1 MPAQEA
7 KIRNII
13 EMAMGFTTMARVF
26 ERGATKKIKQKLYET
41 YSCLTD
47 VHSQKKFAELHD
59 EFCKWFVANV
69 KLAKGDESASYGH
82 AAKVLDIALKVM
94 VYYCRLPD
102 QKKAEE
108 LIPML
113 RCGIDTPIF
122 KHLIRKFD
130 GGKTVPVYILTIKDI
145 GEGLYP
151 ILQDMVISDIQ
162 DSFNG
167 SLHPVQYDDVM
178 WRQLNRE
185 TD

>member
-1 MPAQEA
+1 MPAAEA

-13 EMAMGFTTMARVF
+13 EMAMGFTSMARVF
-26 ERGATKKIKQKLYET
+26 ERGATKRIKEKLYET
-41 YSCLTD
+41 YGCLKD
-47 VHSQKKFAELHD
+47 VHSWEKFAEIHD
-59 EFCKWFVANV
+59 AFCKWFVSNI
-69 KLAKGDESASYGH
+69 KLAKGDERASYGH
-82 AAKVLDIALKVM
+82 GAKVLDIALKVM

-102 QKKAEE
+102 HQKAET

-122 KHLIRKFD
+122 KHLMQKFD

-151 ILQDMVISDIQ
+151 ALQEMVVSDIR